1 MVDRY
6 VDKCLSTVI
15 FLINLSDK
23 SVRVEHFNR
32 NISPLH
38 VGCSSHVSRI
48 YWSLLSFILFCVLC
62 YLFFFSSAAAS
73 GDLESL
79 SLRPSPI
86 KCLYDLEASCVAKR
100 DPIWQC
106 GERDLEYR

>member
-62 YLFFFSSAAAS
+62 YLFFFSVLPPVETLNLFLFVQVLLNVFTILRHRVLQKEIQS
-73 GDLESL
+73 GSVVKE
-79 SLRPSPI
+79 I
-86 KCLYDLEASCVAKR
+86 
-100 DPIWQC
+100 
-106 GERDLEYR
+106 